1 MLTILGAIFSPLSDT
16 KEKWKGEPMVTKR
29 RVKKGKPHKIQ
40 VTFTM
45 PAIHDCDC
53 LYLVGKFDE
62 WPESVY
68 RMQCAE
74 DGTWSVVLE
83 LEPGHEYQYRY
94 RTDKG
99 VWQTDLITNT
109 INPDRLHRVVA

>member
-1 MLTILGAIFSPLSDT
+1 
-16 KEKWKGEPMVTKR
+16 MVTKQ
-29 RVKKGKPHKIQ
+29 KINKGRAHKMR
-40 VTFTM
+40 VTFAM
-45 PAIHDCDC
+45 PPINGCDC

-68 RMQCAE
+68 RMQRAN

-83 LEPGHEYQYRY
+83 LETGREYQYHY

-99 VWQTDLITNT
+99 VWHTDS
-109 INPDRLHRVVA
+109 INNVSSTDCLDRLVV

>member
-1 MLTILGAIFSPLSDT
+1 
-16 KEKWKGEPMVTKR
+16 MVTKR
-29 RVKKGKPHKIQ
+29 KIKGGKLRKLQ

-45 PAIHDCDC
+45 PAINDCDC

-68 RMQCAE
+68 RMQRAD
-74 DGTWSVVLE
+74 DGSWWLMLE
-83 LEPGHEYQYRY
+83 LEPDCEYQYRY

-99 VWQTDLITNT
+99 VWQSDLITT
-109 INPDRLHRVVA
+109 LPSSVVLQSPVI